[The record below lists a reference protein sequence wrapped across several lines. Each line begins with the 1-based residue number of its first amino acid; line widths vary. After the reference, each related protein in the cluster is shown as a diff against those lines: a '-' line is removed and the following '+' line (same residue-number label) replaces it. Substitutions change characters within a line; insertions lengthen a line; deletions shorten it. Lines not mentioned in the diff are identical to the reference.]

1 MHCTPSLTSWLP
13 VVFSW
18 WRHTGDTRTATW
30 PGTAIPNCSTF
41 NSSSFDSKLLF
52 LYLRENKQTNKQT
65 NKQKMWQMKVKVS
78 HWPVCCVVEF
88 SPWLYHLTSVPLW
101 VDFAPKMLCVRANHS
116 RHNAGIYELC
126 ANCPFLHLS
135 PSIQILPPLFIE
147 RRHSVPA
154 ALPHREPEIF
164 VYRKIPFV
172 SVAYITS

>member
-1 MHCTPSLTSWLP
+1 
-13 VVFSW
+13 
-18 WRHTGDTRTATW
+18 
-30 PGTAIPNCSTF
+30 
-41 NSSSFDSKLLF
+41 
-52 LYLRENKQTNKQT
+52 
-65 NKQKMWQMKVKVS
+65 MWQMKVKVS

-147 RRHSVPA
+147 RRSNFNGRRSCWTLCDSRFNLAQIIRQDKVRESSLLSWSNYCGA
-154 ALPHREPEIF
+154 WALFLFLSILK
-164 VYRKIPFV
+164 VKW
-172 SVAYITS
+172 ITSAWKQQTVSHSES